1 MRRGSRER
9 REGDGL
15 APSKGSNALLCICMP
30 PAACRRWVRAVFDS
44 QHGSAWEGRRG
55 LLVLRLQ
62 ARVNETLRRHGMLV
76 IGYFFC
82 PGWRRLGLEGA
93 DQVGEEK
100 TGLCRR

>member
-30 PAACRRWVRAVFDS
+30 PAACRRWVRAVFDN

-62 ARVNETLRRHGMLV
+62 AKGERDIAPTRYAGDWV
-76 IGYFFC
+76 FF
-82 PGWRRLGLEGA
+82 LSGLEKAGTGGGGSGRG
-93 DQVGEEK
+93 GEDRA
-100 TGLCRR
+100 L